1 MLTVPSAWLFFG
13 MHVAIAG
20 SLGLYS
26 GYNVYVDATR
36 RGDSR
41 SGSWAAV
48 IAVAYLLG
56 LLPGFLLY
64 SVYFF
69 TRGALEPADPKP
81 T

>member
-13 MHVAIAG
+13 LYAAIAG

-26 GYNVYVDATR
+26 GYNVYKDATR
-36 RGDSR
+36 RGDSHAE
-41 SGSWAAV
+41 SWATV

-56 LLPGFLLY
+56 LIPGFLLY

-69 TRGALEPADPKP
+69 TRGALEPMNPKP